1 MCINIRHVSE
11 HFYYSRPFGFLKSN
25 KMNKI
30 FLFSLL
36 FICCLITSC
45 RKDDITPI
53 GGQDVLGNAEN
64 VSFIIQI
71 IDEKNNGI
79 PNATLMMQGIGNNFT
94 SDQNGFIIVKNI
106 SVPTIGIYTT
116 VLAPSYHKQIKLLDG
131 EDSSNNIKYI
141 KMVPIT
147 QTKTIATGSED
158 WINGGGKL
166 KLPNVLILP
175 HGSTYQGNVIV
186 YSNYFD
192 PDTRDF
198 LMEAPG
204 NMLALNADNEIT
216 TLASMG
222 MYRIELFSESGE
234 ALKLRQGDKATLSFP
249 IATLQKDILDNTVP
263 LWSLNEET
271 GLWIREGEASL
282 NGQFMVAEVSH
293 FSFWNLDFFYD
304 FEEICFTFKTNDG
317 NLISGLNLNILVNS
331 SFPMAFETTNSE
343 GKICL
348 RIPLGQLIKIHA
360 SLADYT
366 LQSFEVGP
374 FSTGASDVELFFVY
388 DITEVKGKA
397 VTCEMNPVKNGFG
410 FAYAS
415 VGGQTQQII
424 QLKED
429 GSFRYYTTIANA
441 LTLINT
447 DNNQSY
453 NTIFTIDQLEN
464 NIDLGTVMLCEN
476 AEGGKISGYVLID
489 TNEDGLGDTPVKN
502 QRILIDPFPYQ
513 EGQTKTIYTNDLGY
527 YELTVLP
534 GGYSVGSYDEVSGYT
549 YIGCGDFSIDD
560 TNNDK
565 GEIEGTHELF
575 PIVLPNE
582 HDQDNNFIYSITGSG
597 TIGGKVMIDMDNDGV
612 GDKTAQGMV
621 ILYGHTYKST
631 PRKNITTDEN
641 GRYRTANDVLPY
653 LGTVEFSNKLFLTPV
668 SDYDATPDPDGDDRS
683 LGPNYTIPIRL
694 KNNEVDDDNDFVVSI
709 NKSVITVRVL
719 EDMNDDGIGDVGLE
733 GQRIELY
740 HRSATG
746 VPQSP
751 LVHSRITLSD
761 GYCTFYVDQP
771 GEYVLYFIGSPDY
784 SAKSGVDIIPDNNPT
799 NATSEKF
806 FLPVDIV
813 GKEYDDGNTFIVK
826 KN

>member
-1 MCINIRHVSE
+1 
-11 HFYYSRPFGFLKSN
+11 
-25 KMNKI
+25 MNKI
-30 FLFSLL
+30 LLYSLL
-36 FICCLITSC
+36 FLCCLIISC
-45 RKDDITPI
+45 RKDEILPI
-53 GGQDVLGNAEN
+53 GGQDVLSNTEN

-79 PNATLMMQGIGNNFT
+79 PNATLMMQGIGNNYT

-106 SVPTIGIYTT
+106 SVPAIGIYTT
-116 VLAPSYHKQIKLLDG
+116 VLAPSYHKQIKLLNG
-131 EDSSNNIKYI
+131 EDNSNNIKYI
-141 KMVPIT
+141 KMVPIA
-147 QTKTIATGSED
+147 QTNTIATGNED
-158 WINGGGKL
+158 WINGRGKL
-166 KLPNVLILP
+166 KLPDVLIRP
-175 HGSTYQGNVIV
+175 DGSTYQGNVIV

-192 PDTRDF
+192 PDTRHF

-204 NMLALNADNEIT
+204 NMLALNADNQIT

-234 ALKLRQGDKATLSFP
+234 VLKIRQGDKATLSFP
-249 IATLQKDILDNTVP
+249 IANLHQGIQDNSVP
-263 LWSLNEET
+263 LWSLNEDT
-271 GLWIREGEASL
+271 GLWIREGEATL
-282 NGQFMVAEVSH
+282 NGQFMVAEVGH
-293 FSFWNLDFFYD
+293 FSFWNLDFFYE

-331 SFPMAFETTNSE
+331 TFPMAFETTNSE

-360 SLADYT
+360 SLADFSIQT
-366 LQSFEVGP
+366 FEVGP
-374 FSTGASDVELFFVY
+374 FNAGANDVELALVR

-397 VTCEMNPVKNGFG
+397 VTCEMNLVKNGFG
-410 FAYAS
+410 FAYTS

-424 QLKED
+424 PINED
-429 GSFRYYTTIANA
+429 GSFRYYTAIANA

-453 NTIFTIDQLEN
+453 NTTFTPTQLEN
-464 NIDLGTVMLCEN
+464 DIDLGIVQLCANIVES
-476 AEGGKISGYVLID
+476 KISGYVLID
-489 TNEDGLGDTPVKN
+489 NNEDGLGDLPVNN

-513 EGQTKTIYTNDLGY
+513 EGQTKTVYTNDLGY

-534 GGYSVGSYDEVSGYT
+534 GAYSVGSYDEVSGYT
-549 YIGCGDFSIDD
+549 YIGCGDISIDD
-560 TNNDK
+560 ANNDK

-582 HDQDNNFIYSITGSG
+582 NDQDNNFIYSITGSG

-621 ILYGHTYKST
+621 ILYGHSYNNT
-631 PRKNITTDEN
+631 PRKTITTDEN
-641 GRYRTANDVLPY
+641 GRYRTANDVLPH
-653 LGTVEFSNKLFLTPV
+653 LGTVEFDNKLFFTAV
-668 SDYDATPDPDGDDRS
+668 SDYDVTPDPDGDDLS
-683 LGPNYTIPIRL
+683 LGSNYTIPIRL

-709 NKSVITVRVL
+709 NNSVITVRVL
-719 EDMNDDGIGDVGLE
+719 VDTDNDGIGDVGIG

-740 HRSATG
+740 RRSETG
-746 VPQSP
+746 VPQTP
-751 LVHSRITLSD
+751 LVQGRNTLSD
-761 GYCTFYVDQP
+761 GYCTFASVQT
-771 GEYVLYFIGSPDY
+771 GEYVLYYIGSPDY
-784 SAKSGVDIIPDNNPT
+784 SAKSGVDMIPDNNPA